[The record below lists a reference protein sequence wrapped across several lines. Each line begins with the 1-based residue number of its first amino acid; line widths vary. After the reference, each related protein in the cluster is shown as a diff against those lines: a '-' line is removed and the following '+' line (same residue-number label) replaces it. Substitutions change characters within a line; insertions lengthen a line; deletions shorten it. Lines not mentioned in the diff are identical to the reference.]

1 MNKIWLYMVLISICA
16 LLFTSPDLALITM
29 TDASQSCVKLC
40 LELWAIYAVWLG
52 LLEILDK
59 TGLTDKLAKLLSPL
73 VKRLFKIND
82 QEAIKLICV
91 TLSANFLGLGNAAT
105 PSGIKAMQRLD
116 DKSGKINFPMTMLMI
131 LCSCSI
137 QLLPT
142 TIMGLRA
149 TAGSTSPSDI
159 ILPILISSIIATVS
173 GVVLGIISNKF
184 KRSKS
189 KKL

>member
-1 MNKIWLYMVLISICA
+1 M
-16 LLFTSPDLALITM
+16 
-29 TDASQSCVKLC
+29 
-40 LELWAIYAVWLG
+40 
-52 LLEILDK
+52 
-59 TGLTDKLAKLLSPL
+59 
-73 VKRLFKIND
+73 
-82 QEAIKLICV
+82 
-91 TLSANFLGLGNAAT
+91 SANFLGLGNAAT